1 MEPVICYLLKTS
13 LIINYNHINLMKL
26 QRAYGGVTIMVSIV
40 TGNYL
45 IIKDYERLQRERTFR
60 AEITQF
66 LLGDIHN
73 V

>member
-1 MEPVICYLLKTS
+1 
-13 LIINYNHINLMKL
+13 MKL

-45 IIKDYERLQRERTFR
+45 VIKDYERLQRERTFR
-60 AEITQF
+60 AETTQF

-73 V
+73 A

>member
-1 MEPVICYLLKTS
+1 MEPVICYLQKTF

-60 AEITQF
+60 AETTQF